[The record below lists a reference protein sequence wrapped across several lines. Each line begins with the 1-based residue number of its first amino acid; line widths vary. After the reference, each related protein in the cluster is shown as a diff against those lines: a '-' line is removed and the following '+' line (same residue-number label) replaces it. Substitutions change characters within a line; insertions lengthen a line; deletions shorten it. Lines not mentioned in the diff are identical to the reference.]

1 MSEPRTNSEIL
12 IKRIVVSEVHGT
24 STADVVSIPIT
35 PKCVRRF
42 TLMQEDY
49 IQLEFSLSSAVHI
62 AIGDYFEDD
71 LFGKFVCTEEQ
82 MPKYNTKTGGY
93 DYSIRFDAEY
103 MVWKNFIHCLTVND
117 SDNTLQRM
125 ESDWSLTD
133 KLEVH
138 AQQIA
143 DEVNLII
150 EASAPSPAY
159 EGQIV
164 PHSGYCIDIT
174 AERASEVHFL
184 TYDGVNIIDALNM
197 IAEAWGCEWWVTSGS
212 TKVIDSKRYNKVI
225 HFGKCENEGTDYD
238 FRLGHNVESM
248 DINRDQQTYANRIYA
263 FGGTKN
269 VPEDYDR
276 KLEFVINEVGGNAGT
291 NFHIQD
297 TRFPL
302 ELNMIND
309 IVDGVSTKTVTE
321 RNFSASSGNGLSI
334 VHKLTN
340 LAPDTYIVSGT
351 MRVVLTKTRYSESD
365 LSDTATIEVLD
376 MGWDFKHNVPAGQNI
391 ELNTVYWETTFQFIN
406 HEVVLD
412 ERGDISFTVKVSGIS
427 GSNATLEVT
436 GLKAKGTDKTAS
448 KKLEIVYNGNTYSAM
463 LNAGHYAKHEDGYT
477 YISNI
482 KQGSTYLSG
491 VSVGDKFSVPDKWID
506 KLAIPYSYYSPLY
519 DTGVLRKVGERRI
532 HLPSDPNGENNGKR
546 YVETSGL
553 DNYATIVEESVVFDD
568 IFPRLLLKVASVTTE
583 NKVQEVVHDDES
595 IDYQNWTQYKIT
607 ATRLNGSEFHFDAR
621 YLMDGAGKLQAVFT
635 APATA
640 QSNGFKLSGMTFDV
654 GFDYNSQVYT
664 IIRNEDF
671 GAQIPNSY
679 LYPSIDDEFFLTGWN
694 PKAIGELGIIADA
707 ENELLNAA
715 IAYRDAIQAGQF
727 TFNCRMM
734 SNWFFDLEADRFF
747 VLPEEESE
755 GNEPFFT
762 VDENAFYVGNG
773 FTRYR
778 LPQAGDIVTVYH
790 DALKDGSKTSRI
802 IGYEFKLDKPYD
814 TPTYVVGE
822 TEAFS
827 RLKQIEKKLTKL

>member
-12 IKRIVVSEVHGT
+12 IKRVVVDELQGT

-35 PKCVRRF
+35 PKCVRKF

-49 IQLEFSLSSAVHI
+49 IQLEFSLPSAVHI
-62 AIGDYFEDD
+62 AIGDYFDDD

-150 EASAPSPAY
+150 GASAPSPAY

-225 HFGKCENEGTDYD
+225 HFGKCENEGTGYD

-276 KLEFVINEVGGNAGT
+276 KLEFIVGEVSGIGSA
-291 NFHIQD
+291 FHVQD
-297 TRFPL
+297 SLHPL
-302 ELNMIND
+302 EIGMIND
-309 IVDGVSTKTVTE
+309 VVDGTQTTE
-321 RNFSASSGNGLSI
+321 INNSSFPNSSASGLSI
-334 VHKLTN
+334 EYESRS
-340 LAPDTYIVSGT
+340 LAPDSYIVSGT
-351 MRVVLTKTRYSESD
+351 LKVTVTANSGGDASAR
-365 LSDTATIEVLD
+365 ATIEVLD
-376 MGWDFKHNVPAGQNI
+376 MDYTYKHTNIPAGTDT
-391 ELNTVYWETTFQFIN
+391 LGKVFWETTFNFYQMV
-406 HEVVLD
+406 ELA
-412 ERGDISFTVKVSGIS
+412 ERGVIRYGIAISGIS
-427 GSNATLEVT
+427 GSNVNVVVT
-436 GLKAKGTDKTAS
+436 GLSAKGTVKTAS

-491 VSVGDKFSVPDKWID
+491 VSVGDKFSVPEKWID

-532 HLPSDPNGENNGKR
+532 HLPSDQNGENNGKR

-583 NKVQEVVHDDES
+583 NKVQEVVHDDGS

-640 QSNGFKLSGMTFDV
+640 QSSGFKLSGMTFDV

-755 GNEPFFT
+755 DNEPFFT

-790 DALKDGSKTSRI
+790 DALKGGSKTSRI